1 MVRTGD
7 LSREQAAAVL
17 REYGRLAPAGAPLDR
32 RRVKDRLVGKI
43 EQMFAEAPRTS
54 KKEKSALA
62 RLEREAQYVE
72 EGPRL
77 ADYGI
82 DGASGLE
89 LGNPTAG
96 GRLWPVC
103 CFLASM
109 ASLGLG
115 GAFIS
120 AALAQEPLAA
130 CCSYFRFFIGRA
142 RVSPRAKL
150 VQGVICSRCSRTTR
164 VLAPNPLASSM
175 Q

>member
-43 EQMFAEAPRTS
+43 ERMFAEAPRMS
-54 KKEKSALA
+54 KKEKYALA

-82 DGASGLE
+82 VPESGLE
-89 LGNPTAG
+89 LGNP
-96 GRLWPVC
+96 
-103 CFLASM
+103 
-109 ASLGLG
+109 LGL
-115 GAFIS
+115 
-120 AALAQEPLAA
+120 ED
-130 CCSYFRFFIGRA
+130 
-142 RVSPRAKL
+142 
-150 VQGVICSRCSRTTR
+150 
-164 VLAPNPLASSM
+164 
-175 Q
+175 

>member
-7 LSREQAAAVL
+7 LSREQADAVL

-54 KKEKSALA
+54 KKERSALA

-89 LGNPTAG
+89 LGNP
-96 GRLWPVC
+96 
-103 CFLASM
+103 
-109 ASLGLG
+109 LGL
-115 GAFIS
+115 
-120 AALAQEPLAA
+120 ED
-130 CCSYFRFFIGRA
+130 
-142 RVSPRAKL
+142 
-150 VQGVICSRCSRTTR
+150 
-164 VLAPNPLASSM
+164 
-175 Q
+175 

>member
-54 KKEKSALA
+54 KKERCALA

-89 LGNPTAG
+89 LGNP
-96 GRLWPVC
+96 
-103 CFLASM
+103 
-109 ASLGLG
+109 LGL
-115 GAFIS
+115 
-120 AALAQEPLAA
+120 ED
-130 CCSYFRFFIGRA
+130 
-142 RVSPRAKL
+142 
-150 VQGVICSRCSRTTR
+150 
-164 VLAPNPLASSM
+164 
-175 Q
+175 

>member
-43 EQMFAEAPRTS
+43 EKMFAEAPRTS
-54 KKEKSALA
+54 KKERYALA

-89 LGNPTAG
+89 LGNP
-96 GRLWPVC
+96 
-103 CFLASM
+103 F
-109 ASLGLG
+109 GL
-115 GAFIS
+115 
-120 AALAQEPLAA
+120 ED
-130 CCSYFRFFIGRA
+130 
-142 RVSPRAKL
+142 
-150 VQGVICSRCSRTTR
+150 
-164 VLAPNPLASSM
+164 
-175 Q
+175 